1 MIYMKW
7 KTVENQ
13 CWRGEGTTSSFIHAI
28 DFHSFPCFSTS
39 NFAQAMNL
47 KHKYDT
53 KHILNYDNNKSN
65 HWKSALENAPNKTQN
80 NANFSPRAV
89 PVKTKSIKLINFNK
103 EFSQKSWEKKK
114 KENRDAPKV
123 LKMQQQIIEKLPKG

>member
-1 MIYMKW
+1 
-7 KTVENQ
+7 
-13 CWRGEGTTSSFIHAI
+13 
-28 DFHSFPCFSTS
+28 
-39 NFAQAMNL
+39 MNL

-103 EFSQKSWEKKK
+103 KFSQKS
-114 KENRDAPKV
+114 
-123 LKMQQQIIEKLPKG
+123 